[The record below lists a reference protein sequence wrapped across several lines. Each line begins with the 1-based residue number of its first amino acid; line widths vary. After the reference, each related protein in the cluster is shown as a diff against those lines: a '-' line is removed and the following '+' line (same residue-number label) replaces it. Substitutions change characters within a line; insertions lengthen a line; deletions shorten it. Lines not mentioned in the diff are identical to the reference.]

1 MRKIRKNHIRS
12 SLILDLTPMA
22 DMVFL
27 LLIFFML
34 SSSFL
39 VEPGINLKLPKTK
52 TAEIQTENKIIISI
66 KESGE
71 IFLNNR
77 EIKID
82 ELEYELRTLLPLQKD
97 KVVIIRADKES
108 RHGLVVKVL
117 DKAKIAGAEK
127 LAIATEA
134 ETK

>member
-22 DMVFL
+22 DMVLL